1 MSDTMTKNGT
11 HFDKNLIFEKDND
24 TLSRFAFTHS
34 AKQASDYLPANQ
46 VRNAELDMPNVS
58 EVEVVRH
65 FIELSGK
72 NYGVDNGMY
81 PLGSCTMKY
90 NPKINEKISKFDS
103 FNNMHP
109 YSANE
114 RVQGTLEIIHECG
127 KDLAEVT
134 GMADMSFAPCA
145 GAHGELTAMF
155 IVKAYFRNKGEDRQ
169 IILVPD
175 SAHGTNPASAN
186 VAGFK
191 VVSVN
196 SDADGFVDIED
207 LKSKANENVAAFML
221 TNPNTLGLYEK
232 NIALI
237 RDICHAKGIQLY
249 YDGANLNAILGI
261 SRPGD
266 TGFDLVHLN
275 LHKSFSTPHGGGGPG
290 CGAVGVKAH
299 LKDFMPN
306 YITSYKNGQYSIEHR
321 GGLTIG
327 QVRAFS
333 TNFSVLVK
341 AYTYIKALGA
351 AGLRMSGLLA
361 LLNANYIAALLR
373 DTFTIATKPHIMHEF
388 VIGLDSEC
396 HQYDIS
402 IMDFAKRIL
411 DYGYHAPTV
420 SFPLI
425 VHNCLMI
432 EPTETESKKRLD
444 DFAAVLLKIYD
455 EMKTDAQTLR
465 DCPTLTPVKRIDDV
479 TAARQPIVK
488 Y

>member
-1 MSDTMTKNGT
+1 MSDTMTKNGA
-11 HFDKNLIFEKDND
+11 HFDPNLIFEKSND
-24 TLSRFAFTHS
+24 TLSTFSFGTTDDVS
-34 AKQASDYLPANQ
+34 EYLPKNVA
-46 VRNAELDMPNVS
+46 RETCLDMPNVS
-58 EVEVVRH
+58 EVEIVRH

-90 NPKINEKISKFDS
+90 NPKINERVSKFDA
-103 FNNMHP
+103 FNEMHP
-109 YSANE
+109 YSAID
-114 RVQGTLEIIHECG
+114 RIQGTLEVIHECG
-127 KDLAEVT
+127 EMLKEVT
-134 GMADMSFAPCA
+134 GMADLSFSPCA

-306 YITSYKNGQYSIEHR
+306 YITSSKNGKYSIEHR

-373 DTFTIATKPHIMHEF
+373 NTFSIATKPHIMHEF

-455 EMKTDAQTLR
+455 EMKTNAQTLR

-479 TAARQPIVK
+479 TAARVPIVK